1 MQSSGADV
9 FSAFIHLPRGFS
21 NLGDTVCT
29 ELTLRFSV
37 PSSAWYC
44 SVSEAFGSSSMR
56 SKSFAVSASSS
67 TRIGSR
73 P

>member
-1 MQSSGADV
+1 MQPSGADV
-9 FSAFIHLPRGFS
+9 FGAFIHLPRGFS

-29 ELTLRFSV
+29 EADPEVFCSEQRLVLFSQRGV
-37 PSSAWYC
+37 RLL
-44 SVSEAFGSSSMR
+44 SMR